1 MSVFRKPALLLVAL
15 LAIPVFGQ
23 ERGNTIFQDSFDTPQ
38 TFAENWVPKD
48 KIIKSE
54 GGKIIFPG
62 YGALRMRASTPLE
75 FYAEMD
81 VTVNTNAPESKD
93 GGFCG
98 FAIDGFKFLVRK
110 DGITWMIYKLNEEE
124 KRTQGKTVKIDGFES
139 GKPIRLTLIR
149 KIDNGGAQYVFKIN
163 GNDAGNFVA
172 KAPVPIPNVSGGTD
186 IAPLEIMSYNM
197 SMSIDNFSISTIK
210 RDGNDSPNLI
220 INSSFEHTQDGFPL
234 YFTRG
239 EFDMKKALDVS
250 YDDFLTTWTIDTNEK
265 HSGNQSLKIVNNGS
279 CRGPLSAWGAGTVK
293 DAPGVFSAW
302 MKSDQEDFPVTLT
315 YGKSKDV
322 KVGKEWRRY
331 EFVNEKLPAP
341 GIYSPVRISA
351 EKKLGT
357 LWVDDLQAEVL
368 ASVDPEKVKAGELF
382 ATPYKASE
390 LDKMKFSKPEAPV
403 RAPEIT
409 VPKLPA
415 GLVPNG
421 DLDSWKDKAMKLDKF
436 YFKGQEPK
444 NKTEAYLACDDKN
457 LYLGYRCFVSDLSSV
472 KTEKLNHDSFAVFG
486 HADSVEFF
494 MDPSATGKF
503 YQFATDAGGTL
514 VDIGI
519 GREIAWSGD
528 WKSVPRLNE
537 KTKSIDYEITIP
549 FSAFAGPDMK
559 SRWLTNICRNDTAVK
574 EHQSIAN
581 TPIVSYWQTAYW
593 AYAQF
598 PADVIAQ
605 YSVGAAAGNY
615 SDTPESFTVSFDM
628 VNRTGKALEVNAE
641 LIDLENKAGTL
652 GKKDI
657 ILGNGAGPLS
667 FDVKSKTNKVCLK
680 LRKNGETLASQTIM
694 LEKRSPLTML
704 GRLSFYMNEPE
715 AQFKAETTLA
725 EPEKLTA
732 VLTLGKTV
740 VKQPASAKF
749 KIALPLKDVADG
761 AHEVKL
767 ALMKGNEK
775 VAETTAQLVKRPY
788 WEGATQINHFTR
800 SLMHGGKPV
809 FQVAPFFQLN
819 KNWGMSKSY
828 AEGLA
833 NWLEKYGFKSVHM
846 LFNKGSEDDMAYFL
860 DLSNKKGINVM
871 LWSTYNEK
879 YTDDEL
885 ADTIKKLNSPNILSQ
900 MVLDEPE
907 LGKPS
912 DTSRDFLRK
921 MRQLFPYQ
929 PTHMNNTVMGIP
941 SRYANLET
949 DILMLDDY
957 LTNRENRTVAS
968 VVDATD
974 IMRKAGK
981 EEGKPCFYFIVGRN
995 IPLHYREPSY
1005 AEQIAQTYGNIAA
1018 GCTGFSY
1025 FSGNPATPGNWKALL
1040 QLNKEILSLNDV
1052 LLSEEDSEQAVSS
1065 ADPKLL
1071 RSITKKHEGFLYLVA
1086 CNIDANPAGKVT
1098 FTLPAAYQY
1107 SGDAEVM
1114 FEDRNVSVKDGKFTD
1129 EFAGHTR
1136 HVYKI
1141 KLR

>member
-1 MSVFRKPALLLVAL
+1 MSIFRKPALLLVAL
-15 LAIPVFGQ
+15 LAIPAFGQ

-38 TFAENWVPKD
+38 TFAENWVTKD
-48 KIIKSE
+48 KVIKSE

-62 YGALRMRASTPLE
+62 YGALRMRADTPLE
-75 FYAEMD
+75 FCVEMD

-98 FAIDGFKFLVRK
+98 FAINGVMSLVRK
-110 DGITWMIYKLNEEE
+110 DGRSWMFNKE
-124 KRTQGKTVKIDGFES
+124 KTGGKCAKIDGFEN

-149 KIDNGGAQYVFKIN
+149 KVDNGGAQYVFKIN
-163 GNDAGNFVA
+163 GSDGGNFVL
-172 KAPVPIPNVSGGTD
+172 KAPVPLPNVSGGTD
-186 IAPLEIMSYNM
+186 TGPLEIISYNM
-197 SMSIDNFSISTIK
+197 NMSIDNFSISNLK
-210 RDGNDSPNLI
+210 RGGNESPNLI

-239 EFDMKKALDVS
+239 EFDMKKSLDVS
-250 YDDFLTTWTIDTNEK
+250 YDDFLSTWTIDTNEK

-279 CRGPLSAWGAGTVK
+279 CFGSLGAWGAGTVK
-293 DAPGVFSAW
+293 DAAGVFSVW
-302 MKSDQEDFPVTLT
+302 MKADQEDFPVTLT

-357 LWVDDLQAEVL
+357 LWLDDLQAEVL

-382 ATPYKASE
+382 ATQYKASE

-415 GLVPNG
+415 GIVPNG
-421 DLDSWKDKAMKLDKF
+421 DLDSWKGKAAKLDKF
-436 YFKGQEPK
+436 YFKGHEPK

-457 LYLGYRCFVSDLSSV
+457 LYLGYRCFVSDLHSV

-537 KTKSIDYEITIP
+537 KMKSIDYEITIP

-605 YSVGAAAGNY
+605 YSVGAAAGGY
-615 SDTPESFTVSFDM
+615 SDTSESFTVSFDM

-657 ILGNGAGPLS
+657 ILENGAGPLS

-680 LRKNGETLASQTIM
+680 LTKNGETLASQTVM

-715 AQFKAETTLA
+715 AQFKVETALA

-740 VKQPASAKF
+740 VNQSAAAKF

-761 AHEVKL
+761 THVVKL
-767 ALMKGNEK
+767 ELMKGNEK

-819 KNWGMSKSY
+819 KNWGMSKLF

-833 NWLEKYGFKSVHM
+833 NWLEKYGFKSAHI
-846 LFNKGSEDDMAYFL
+846 LFGKGSEDDMAYFL
-860 DLSNKKGINVM
+860 ELSGKKGINVM
-871 LWSTYNEK
+871 LWSTYDSGK
-879 YTDDEL
+879 YTDEEL
-885 ADTIKKLNSPNILSQ
+885 ADTIKKLNAPNILSQ

-912 DTSRDFLRK
+912 DVSRDFLRK
-921 MRQLFPYQ
+921 IRAFFPYQ

-957 LTNRENRTVAS
+957 LTNQENRTVAS
-968 VVDATD
+968 VVDQAD
-974 IMRKAGK
+974 IIREAGK
-981 EEGKPCFYFIVGRN
+981 AEGKPCFYFVVCRN
-995 IPLHYREPSY
+995 FTLHYREPSY

-1018 GCTGFSY
+1018 GCTGFTY
-1025 FSGNPATPGNWKALL
+1025 YWGNPATPGNWKALL

-1065 ADPKLL
+1065 ADPKRL
-1071 RSITKKHEGFLYLVA
+1071 RSITKKHDGFLYVVA
-1086 CNIDANPAGKVT
+1086 CNIDVNPAGKVT

-1114 FEDRNVSVKDGKFTD
+1114 FEGRKVSVKDGKFTD